1 MNKDNNEKKKNKKLL
16 LILVILIALVAISV
30 VTIFLVM
37 NNKGD
42 QKDEKTL
49 AYTDLIKE
57 ISYGNIEKIEMT
69 VGSTTVK
76 VKVKNV
82 EEEKTSIVPNTES
95 FMGYVQQKVAEGN
108 EIELIQKPKSF
119 FSNLASV
126 IVSLLPTIIMLA
138 LFIMIFKMQG
148 LGERGEVYDE
158 AEKNTKVRFKDVAG
172 LDEEKQ
178 EMIEIVDFL
187 KKPEKFTK
195 MGAKVPK
202 GVLLY
207 GKPGTGKTLIA
218 KAIAGEAN
226 VPFISMSG
234 SEFIEMFA
242 GLGASRVRKLFE
254 KARKLA
260 PCIVFIDEID
270 AIGSRRTSNSGAE
283 TENNQTLNQLLVEM
297 DGFSSEETIIVLA
310 ATNRPEM
317 LDQALLRPGR
327 FDRQI
332 TIPAPDLKGRLEILK
347 IHAQKKMLSDEVNL
361 ESIAEDTAGF
371 TGAELA
377 NILNEAAIIATI
389 NKHDEIENSDIEEAV
404 KKVTVGLEK
413 KTRKYSDKDKKL
425 TAYHEAGHAVVS
437 RYLPT
442 QTDVKEISIVPRGV
456 AGGYT
461 MYKSDD
467 DKYYISKTEMQ
478 EKLIALLGG
487 RAAEKLVLDD
497 ISTGASNDIE
507 VATKIARDM
516 VTKYGMSD
524 TLGPI
529 DFQGK
534 EPYEIQMFGENIGD
548 KIGQEVK
555 TLIDTAYNDALS
567 LLNEHRDKLDL
578 IANALLEKEKIN
590 EEDFKRVRRL
600 QQYLH
605 RQYKDC
611 SRKRYSII
619 LEALAYAIDYDKS
632 FIYDLSMADKK
643 LKKMYLEDFMEGFD
657 YALYDSRYEENEAE
671 E

>member
-1 MNKDNNEKKKNKKLL
+1 MSKKPKEQKNKKQSQKMWTLIIVL
-16 LILVILIALVAISV
+16 LILLAILLGL
-30 VTIFLVM
+30 TIYM
-37 NNKGD
+37 MQN
-42 QKDEKTL
+42 QKEEEENTL

-76 VKVKNV
+76 VKQKNV
-82 EEEKTSIVPNTES
+82 EEEKTTIVPNTES
-95 FMGYVQQKVAEGN
+95 FMEYVQQKIAEGN
-108 EIELIQKPKSF
+108 ELELIQKPKSVI
-119 FSNLASV
+119 SQIPSV
-126 IVSLLPTIIMLA
+126 VVSLLPTAIMLA

-148 LGERGEVYDE
+148 LGEKGKVYDDTE
-158 AEKNTKVRFKDVAG
+158 RKTKVKFEDVAG
-172 LDEEKQ
+172 LEEEKG
-178 EMIEIVDFL
+178 ELIEIVDFL
-187 KKPEKFTK
+187 KRPEKYTK
-195 MGAKVPK
+195 MGAKIPR

-218 KAIAGEAN
+218 KAIAGEAD

-254 KARKLA
+254 KARKLS

-317 LDQALLRPGR
+317 LDKALLRPGR

-332 TIPAPDLKGRLEILK
+332 TIPTPDLKGRLEILK
-347 IHAQKKMLSDEVNL
+347 IHSKDKRISDDVNL

-377 NILNEAAIIATI
+377 NILNEAAILATK
-389 NKHDEIENSDIEEAV
+389 NKHEGIERDDIEEAV

-413 KTRKYSDKDKKL
+413 RTRVISDKDKKL

-442 QTDVKEISIVPRGV
+442 QTNVKEVSIIPRGV

-461 MYKSDD
+461 MYKSDE

-524 TLGPI
+524 ILGPI

-534 EPYEIQMFGENIGD
+534 EPYEMQMFGENIGD

-555 TLIDTAYNDALS
+555 TLIDTAYNDALV
-567 LLNEHRDKLDL
+567 LLKEHRDKLDA
-578 IANALLEKEKIN
+578 IATVLLEKEKIN
-590 EEDFKRVRRL
+590 EQEFNR
-600 QQYLH
+600 
-605 RQYKDC
+605 
-611 SRKRYSII
+611 IF
-619 LEALAYAIDYDKS
+619 E
-632 FIYDLSMADKK
+632 
-643 LKKMYLEDFMEGFD
+643 
-657 YALYDSRYEENEAE
+657 
-671 E
+671 

>member
-1 MNKDNNEKKKNKKLL
+1 MDKNKKKDNKKLL
-16 LILVILIALVAISV
+16 ISLISSLVVIIILSGVAI
-30 VTIFLVM
+30 FLM
-37 NNKGD
+37 TNNKE
-42 QKDEKTL
+42 KDDKTL

-69 VGSTTVK
+69 VGSTSVK

-82 EEEKTSIVPNTES
+82 KEEKKSVVPNTEA
-95 FMGYVQQKVAEGN
+95 FIELVQQKVAEGN
-108 EIELIQKPKSF
+108 EIELIQKPKSAITQI
-119 FSNLASV
+119 STAIL
-126 IVSLLPTIIMLA
+126 SLLPTIVMVA
-138 LFIMIFKMQG
+138 LFVMIFKMQG
-148 LGERGEVYDE
+148 LGEKGQVYDDTE
-158 AEKNTKVRFKDVAG
+158 RKTKIKFKDVAG
-172 LDEEKQ
+172 LDEEK
-178 EMIEIVDFL
+178 EELIEIVDFL
-187 KKPEKFTK
+187 KKPEKFNK
-195 MGAKVPK
+195 MGAKIPK

-218 KAIAGEAN
+218 KAIAGEAD

-270 AIGSRRTSNSGAE
+270 AIGARRTSNSGAE

-317 LDQALLRPGR
+317 LDKALLRPGR

-332 TIPAPDLKGRLEILK
+332 TIPVPDLKGRLDILK
-347 IHAQKKMLSDEVNL
+347 IHGEDKRISDDVNL

-413 KTRKYSDKDKKL
+413 KTRVYSEKDKKL

-442 QTDVKEISIVPRGV
+442 QTDVKEVSIIPRGV

-461 MYKSDD
+461 MYKSDE
-467 DKYYISKTEMQ
+467 DKYYISKTEMK
-478 EKLIALLGG
+478 EKLVALLGG

-507 VATKIARDM
+507 VATKIAREM

-524 TLGPI
+524 NLGPI

-534 EPYEIQMFGENIGD
+534 EQNDMFVFGENIGD
-548 KIGQEVK
+548 KIGAEVK
-555 TLIDTAYNDALS
+555 ALIDESYNNAQK
-567 LLNEHRDKLDL
+567 LLIEHRDKLDI
-578 IANALLEKEKIN
+578 IAQTLLAKEKIN
-590 EEDFKRVRRL
+590 EQEFK
-600 QQYLH
+600 
-605 RQYKDC
+605 D
-611 SRKRYSII
+611 IFG
-619 LEALAYAIDYDKS
+619 E
-632 FIYDLSMADKK
+632 
-643 LKKMYLEDFMEGFD
+643 
-657 YALYDSRYEENEAE
+657 
-671 E
+671 

>member
-1 MNKDNNEKKKNKKLL
+1 MNQDKEKVNQNKDKKENKKKLWLIIILL
-16 LILVILIALVAISV
+16 LLLTVLI
-30 VTIFLVM
+30 VTTVYLM
-37 NNKGD
+37 
-42 QKDEKTL
+42 KDKEEEDKNTL

-57 ISYGNIEKIEMT
+57 ISYGNVEKVELT
-69 VGSTTVK
+69 TGSKNAK
-76 VKVKNV
+76 VKMKNE
-82 EEEKTSIVPNTES
+82 EEEKKALIPDTEA
-95 FMGYVQQKVAEGN
+95 FITLIQTKVAEGN
-108 EIELIQKPKSF
+108 EIELVQKPQSF
-119 FSNLASV
+119 FVQLPGMVLS
-126 IVSLLPTIIMLA
+126 ILPTAVMVA
-138 LFIMIFKMQG
+138 LFVMIFKMQG
-148 LGERGEVYDE
+148 LGEKGKVYDE
-158 AEKNTKVRFKDVAG
+158 TERKTKIKFDDVAG
-172 LDEEKQ
+172 LEEEKG
-178 EMIEIVDFL
+178 ELKEIVEFL
-187 KKPEKFTK
+187 KEPEKFTK
-195 MGAKVPK
+195 MGARIPK

-218 KAIAGEAN
+218 KAIAGEAD

-242 GLGASRVRKLFE
+242 GLGASRVRKLFD

-283 TENNQTLNQLLVEM
+283 SENNQTLNQLLVEM
-297 DGFSSEETIIVLA
+297 DGFGSEETIIVLA

-317 LDQALLRPGR
+317 LDKALLRPGR

-332 TIPAPDLKGRLEILK
+332 TIPTPDLKGRLEILK
-347 IHAQKKMLSDEVNL
+347 IHSKDKRISEDVNL

-371 TGAELA
+371 TGAELE
-377 NILNEAAIIATI
+377 NILNEAAIIATK
-389 NKHDEIENSDIEEAV
+389 NKHEEIENDDIEEAV

-413 KTRKYSDKDKKL
+413 KDRIISDKDKKL

-442 QTDVKEISIVPRGV
+442 QTNVKEVSIIPRGV

-461 MYKSDD
+461 MYKTNE

-507 VATKIARDM
+507 IATQIARDM

-524 TLGPI
+524 KLGPI

-548 KIGQEVK
+548 RIGQEVK
-555 TLIDTAYNDALS
+555 LLIDTAYNDAQI
-567 LLNEHRDKLDL
+567 LLREHRDKLDE
-578 IANALLEKEKIN
+578 IADTLLRKEKIN
-590 EEDFKRVRRL
+590 EQEFNK
-600 QQYLH
+600 
-605 RQYKDC
+605 
-611 SRKRYSII
+611 I
-619 LEALAYAIDYDKS
+619 
-632 FIYDLSMADKK
+632 F
-643 LKKMYLEDFMEGFD
+643 
-657 YALYDSRYEENEAE
+657 EEE
-671 E
+671 

>member
-148 LGERGEVYDE
+148 LGEKGKVYDE

-260 PCIVFIDEID
+260 PCIVFIDEMEYHANIYSATFSTTERGAVMWPSNTFITRKLTRCTSRGI
-270 AIGSRRTSNSGAE
+270 AIIRRMATPVFLSLTVRPKPWHTTAALWACVSSVKRKELNKCKKERGNEKENTCGFHGGCHVRSSLRLRSRR
-283 TENNQTLNQLLVEM
+283 
-297 DGFSSEETIIVLA
+297 
-310 ATNRPEM
+310 
-317 LDQALLRPGR
+317 
-327 FDRQI
+327 
-332 TIPAPDLKGRLEILK
+332 
-347 IHAQKKMLSDEVNL
+347 
-361 ESIAEDTAGF
+361 
-371 TGAELA
+371 
-377 NILNEAAIIATI
+377 
-389 NKHDEIENSDIEEAV
+389 
-404 KKVTVGLEK
+404 
-413 KTRKYSDKDKKL
+413 
-425 TAYHEAGHAVVS
+425 
-437 RYLPT
+437 
-442 QTDVKEISIVPRGV
+442 
-456 AGGYT
+456 
-461 MYKSDD
+461 
-467 DKYYISKTEMQ
+467 
-478 EKLIALLGG
+478 
-487 RAAEKLVLDD
+487 
-497 ISTGASNDIE
+497 
-507 VATKIARDM
+507 
-516 VTKYGMSD
+516 
-524 TLGPI
+524 
-529 DFQGK
+529 
-534 EPYEIQMFGENIGD
+534 
-548 KIGQEVK
+548 
-555 TLIDTAYNDALS
+555 
-567 LLNEHRDKLDL
+567 EHC
-578 IANALLEKEKIN
+578 E
-590 EEDFKRVRRL
+590 
-600 QQYLH
+600 Q
-605 RQYKDC
+605 
-611 SRKRYSII
+611 S
-619 LEALAYAIDYDKS
+619 
-632 FIYDLSMADKK
+632 
-643 LKKMYLEDFMEGFD
+643 
-657 YALYDSRYEENEAE
+657 
-671 E
+671 

>member
-1 MNKDNNEKKKNKKLL
+1 MSNKKEEQKNKKLWLYLVSCIL
-16 LILVILIALVAISV
+16 LLVVLIGAVIWYTTA
-30 VTIFLVM
+30 
-37 NNKGD
+37 NKAD
-42 QKDEKTL
+42 KDEKTL
-49 AYTDLIKE
+49 AYTELIKE
-57 ISYGNIEKIEMT
+57 LSYGNIEKIEMT

-76 VKVKNV
+76 VKQRNE
-82 EEEKTSIVPNTES
+82 EEEKTTIIPNTES
-95 FMGYVQQKVAEGN
+95 FIGLVQEKVAEGN
-108 EIELIQKPKSF
+108 EIELIQKQKSV
-119 FSNLASV
+119 LAQIPSF
-126 IVSLLPTIIMLA
+126 IISFLPTIIMLA
-138 LFIMIFKMQG
+138 LFVMIFKMQG
-148 LGERGEVYDE
+148 LGEKGKVYDDTE
-158 AEKNTKVRFKDVAG
+158 RKTKVKFDDVAG
-172 LDEEKQ
+172 LDEEK
-178 EMIEIVDFL
+178 EELVEIVDFL

-195 MGAKVPK
+195 MGAKIPK

-218 KAIAGEAN
+218 KAIAGEAD

-317 LDQALLRPGR
+317 LDKALLRPGR

-332 TIPAPDLKGRLEILK
+332 TIPTPDLKGRLEILK
-347 IHAQKKMLSDEVNL
+347 IHSKDKRLSDDVNL

-371 TGAELA
+371 TGAELS
-377 NILNEAAIIATI
+377 NILNEAAIIAT
-389 NKHDEIENSDIEEAV
+389 KRGHEDIENGDIEEAI
-404 KKVTVGLEK
+404 KKVAVGLEK
-413 KTRKYSDKDKKL
+413 RTRVISDKDKKL

-442 QTDVKEISIVPRGV
+442 QSNVKEVSIIPRGV
-456 AGGYT
+456 TGGYT
-461 MYKSDD
+461 MYKTDE

-507 VATKIARDM
+507 VATQIARDM
-516 VTKYGMSD
+516 VTKYGMSEE
-524 TLGPI
+524 LGPI
-529 DFQGK
+529 DLQGK
-534 EPYEIQMFGENIGD
+534 EPYEMQMFGENIGD

-555 TLIDTAYNDALS
+555 RLIDTAYNDAQM
-567 LLNEHRDKLDL
+567 LLKEHRDKLDA
-578 IANALLEKEKIN
+578 IAETLLQKEKIN
-590 EEDFKRVRRL
+590 EEDFK
-600 QQYLH
+600 
-605 RQYKDC
+605 K
-611 SRKRYSII
+611 
-619 LEALAYAIDYDKS
+619 
-632 FIYDLSMADKK
+632 F
-643 LKKMYLEDFMEGFD
+643 F
-657 YALYDSRYEENEAE
+657 NE
-671 E
+671 

>member
-1 MNKDNNEKKKNKKLL
+1 MNQDKEKVNQNKDKKENKKKLWLIIILL
-16 LILVILIALVAISV
+16 LLLTVLI
-30 VTIFLVM
+30 VTTVYLM
-37 NNKGD
+37 
-42 QKDEKTL
+42 KDKKEEDKNTL
-49 AYTDLIKE
+49 AYTNLIKE
-57 ISYGNIEKIEMT
+57 ISYGNVEKVELT
-69 VGSTTVK
+69 TGSKNAK
-76 VKVKNV
+76 VKMKNE
-82 EEEKTSIVPNTES
+82 EEEKKALIPNTEA
-95 FMGYVQQKVAEGN
+95 FITLIQTKVAEGN
-108 EIELIQKPKSF
+108 EIELVQKPQSF
-119 FSNLASV
+119 FVQLPGMVLS
-126 IVSLLPTIIMLA
+126 ILPTAVMVA
-138 LFIMIFKMQG
+138 LFVMIFKMQG
-148 LGERGEVYDE
+148 LGEKGKVYDE
-158 AEKNTKVRFKDVAG
+158 TERKTKIKFDDVAG
-172 LDEEKQ
+172 LEEEKG
-178 EMIEIVDFL
+178 ELKEIVEFL
-187 KKPEKFTK
+187 KEPEKFTK
-195 MGAKVPK
+195 MGARIPK

-218 KAIAGEAN
+218 KAIAGEAD

-242 GLGASRVRKLFE
+242 GLGASRVRKLFD

-283 TENNQTLNQLLVEM
+283 SENNQTLNQLLVEM
-297 DGFSSEETIIVLA
+297 DGFGSEETIIVLA

-317 LDQALLRPGR
+317 LDKALLRPGR

-332 TIPAPDLKGRLEILK
+332 TIPTPDLKGRLEILK
-347 IHAQKKMLSDEVNL
+347 IHSKDKKISGNVNL

-371 TGAELA
+371 TGAELE
-377 NILNEAAIIATI
+377 NILNEAAIIATK
-389 NKHDEIENSDIEEAV
+389 NKHEEIENDDIEEAV

-413 KTRKYSDKDKKL
+413 KDRIISDKDKKL

-442 QTDVKEISIVPRGV
+442 QTNVKEVSIIPRGV

-461 MYKSDD
+461 MYKTNE

-507 VATKIARDM
+507 VATQIARDM

-524 TLGPI
+524 KLGPI

-548 KIGQEVK
+548 RIGQEVK
-555 TLIDTAYNDALS
+555 LLIDTAYNDAQI
-567 LLNEHRDKLDL
+567 LLREHRDKLDE
-578 IANALLEKEKIN
+578 IAETLLRKEKIN
-590 EEDFKRVRRL
+590 EQEFNK
-600 QQYLH
+600 
-605 RQYKDC
+605 
-611 SRKRYSII
+611 I
-619 LEALAYAIDYDKS
+619 
-632 FIYDLSMADKK
+632 F
-643 LKKMYLEDFMEGFD
+643 
-657 YALYDSRYEENEAE
+657 EEE
-671 E
+671 

>member
-1 MNKDNNEKKKNKKLL
+1 MSNNNKPHKKENKILL
-16 LILVILIALVAISV
+16 SLLVLVLIIAISV
-30 VTIFLVM
+30 VALIFLLKKDS
-37 NNKGD
+37 NKED
-42 QKDEKTL
+42 NTL

-57 ISYGNIEKIEMT
+57 ISYGNVEKIEMT
-69 VGSTTVK
+69 VGSTTLK
-76 VKVKNV
+76 VKMKNDEV
-82 EEEKTSIVPNTES
+82 QKTAIVPNTEA
-95 FMGYVQQKVAEGN
+95 FIGLVQQKVAEGN
-108 EIELIQKPKSF
+108 EIELVQKPKNVIAQIPSIL
-119 FSNLASV
+119 FSMF
-126 IVSLLPTIIMLA
+126 PTLIMLA

-148 LGERGEVYDE
+148 LGEKGKVYE
-158 AEKNTKVRFKDVAG
+158 ETERKTKVTFKDVAG
-172 LDEEKQ
+172 LEEEKA
-178 EMIEIVDFL
+178 ELIEIVDFL
-187 KKPEKFTK
+187 KKPEKYAK
-195 MGAKVPK
+195 MGAKIPK

-254 KARKLA
+254 KARKLS

-317 LDQALLRPGR
+317 LDKALLRPGR

-332 TIPAPDLKGRLEILK
+332 TIPTPDLRGRLEILK
-347 IHAQKKMLSDEVNL
+347 IHSEDKNLSDEVNL

-377 NILNEAAIIATI
+377 NILNESAIIATK
-389 NKHDEIENSDIEEAV
+389 NKHEQIENSDLDDAV

-413 KTRKYSDKDKKL
+413 HSRVISEKDKKL

-437 RYLPT
+437 KYLPT
-442 QTDVKEISIVPRGV
+442 QADVKEVSIIPRGV

-461 MYKSDD
+461 MYKTNE

-487 RAAEKLVLDD
+487 RAAEKIALDD

-507 VATKIARDM
+507 VATQIARDM

-524 TLGPI
+524 NLGPI
-529 DFQGK
+529 ALKDEKDPYKMRLFGEEMEDAIGK
-534 EPYEIQMFGENIGD
+534 E
-548 KIGQEVK
+548 VK
-555 TLIDTAYNDALS
+555 QLIDTAYNDAQTILKQ
-567 LLNEHRDKLDL
+567 NIDKLDK
-578 IANALLEKEKIN
+578 IAQALLKKEKIN
-590 EEDFKRVRRL
+590 ENEF
-600 QQYLH
+600 
-605 RQYKDC
+605 
-611 SRKRYSII
+611 
-619 LEALAYAIDYDKS
+619 KS
-632 FIYDLSMADKK
+632 F
-643 LKKMYLEDFMEGFD
+643 F
-657 YALYDSRYEENEAE
+657 EE
-671 E
+671 